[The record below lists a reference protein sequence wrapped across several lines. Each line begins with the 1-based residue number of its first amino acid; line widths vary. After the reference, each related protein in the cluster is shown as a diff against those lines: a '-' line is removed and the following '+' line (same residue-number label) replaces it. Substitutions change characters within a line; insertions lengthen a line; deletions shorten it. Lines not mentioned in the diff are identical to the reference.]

1 MNASKMAPCVA
12 SSRRYCLN
20 AGSALS
26 GSLPLL
32 RSRLLAVL
40 RNTRLASRPVI
51 AFPARYRFQAAP
63 MLLRLDVFVGHGCG
77 VEHGKLSLYPRLVCG
92 YCDSMTHARTTHQD
106 GRSA

>member
-1 MNASKMAPCVA
+1 
-12 SSRRYCLN
+12 
-20 AGSALS
+20 
-26 GSLPLL
+26 
-32 RSRLLAVL
+32 
-40 RNTRLASRPVI
+40 
-51 AFPARYRFQAAP
+51 